1 MKQSYLIMMRII
13 MRYDQKEQLG
23 GSLLLRKQPL
33 TVKGEGWYVDLWL
46 LNTMVVNPRDDLC
59 PGREQ
64 QKKNNTKEKE
74 LKEKT
79 HVPAGNPEK
88 KRLSKSKYDNK

>member
-1 MKQSYLIMMRII
+1 MEQGYLIMMRIT
-13 MRYDQKEQLG
+13 MRCNQEELLG

-33 TVKGEGWYVDLWL
+33 TVKGGRAYVHLWL

-64 QKKNNTKEKE
+64 QKKNNIKKKE
-74 LKEKT
+74 
-79 HVPAGNPEK
+79 
-88 KRLSKSKYDNK
+88 